1 MSLSTKIADEM
12 KQAMKAKDKARLEA
26 LRSIKSAVMLAQTE
40 KPKGSELSEDEELK
54 ILQRLQK
61 QRKDSLE
68 IYEQQNRADLAEEER
83 SQLQVIEDFL
93 PQQMSPEALRAYLS
107 ELIVRV
113 GASSPKD
120 MGKVMV
126 VASKELAGKA
136 DGKTISGVVKELL
149 AQ

>member
-93 PQQMSPEALRAYLS
+93 PQQVSPEALRSYLS